1 MKTSTV
7 SQIWAVAMCL
17 GLMLLPHSLGARE
30 VTLKSIGRFDGWREN
45 PLIGYGIVVG
55 LAGTGD
61 SPRSAVTRQALRN
74 VFGRLGTSVSERE
87 INARNVAV
95 VLVVGTLP
103 ASANVGDKIPVTVSS
118 AGDARSLAGGLL
130 LMTTLR
136 GPDSVQY
143 ALAQGPLLVGGYS
156 FEADANLQQRNFP
169 TTARIENGATIEK
182 STQASMVREDGS
194 IGFLLSD
201 PNFVTAQRIAER
213 INSQL
218 GNKIATARSADE
230 VAILFS
236 RSNQEVAN
244 LISRIQNLTVE
255 PDWLPRVVV
264 NERTGTVV
272 AGTEV
277 KISSTVIAQGDIR
290 VTVRT
295 ENQASQP
302 SLLVRPSNTIQ
313 SLVVSNSQLEVSQ
326 GSNDVV
332 ASFPN
337 TSVADLVAGLT
348 AAKVDARRLIS
359 ILQALRAAGALN
371 AEIVV
376 Q

>member
-1 MKTSTV
+1 MKTSLLRSFWV
-7 SQIWAVAMCL
+7 CIVCL
-17 GLMLLPHSLGARE
+17 GMLIFPASPYARE

-45 PLIGYGIVVG
+45 PLIGYGVVVG

-61 SPRSAVTRQALRN
+61 SPRSVVTRQALQN
-74 VFGRLGTSVSERE
+74 VLGRLGSAVSESDL
-87 INARNVAV
+87 NARNVAV

-103 ASANVGDKIPVTVSS
+103 ASANVGDKISVTVSS

-182 STQASMVREDGS
+182 SAQAMMVREDGS

-201 PNFVTAQRIAER
+201 PNFVTAERIAER

-218 GNKIATARSADE
+218 GFKIATARSADE

-236 RSNQEVAN
+236 RTNQEVAG
-244 LISRIQNLTVE
+244 LISRLQNLTVE
-255 PDWLPRVVV
+255 PDLLPRIVV

-272 AGTEV
+272 AGTDV

-290 VTVRT
+290 VTVRS

-302 SLLVRPSNTIQ
+302 GLFVGPSNGVR
-313 SLVVSNSQLEVSQ
+313 SLVVRNSQLEVSQ
-326 GSNDVV
+326 GTNDVV

-337 TSVADLVAGLT
+337 TSVADLVAGLS

>member
-1 MKTSTV
+1 MKPSV
-7 SQIWAVAMCL
+7 IGSILAGAVCL
-17 GLMLLPHSLGARE
+17 GLLIAPAALCARE

-45 PLIGYGIVVG
+45 PLIGYGVVVG

-61 SPRSAVTRQALRN
+61 SPRSAVTRQALQN
-74 VFGRLGTSVSERE
+74 VLGRLGSAVSQGDL
-87 INARNVAV
+87 NARNVAV

-103 ASANVGDKIPVTVSS
+103 PSANVGDKISVTVSS

-143 ALAQGPLLVGGYS
+143 AIAQGPLLVGGYS

-182 STQASMVREDGS
+182 SAQAMMVRADGS

-201 PNFVTAQRIAER
+201 PNFVTAERIAAR
-213 INSQL
+213 INSQFGL
-218 GNKIATARSADE
+218 KIATARSADE

-236 RSNQEVAN
+236 RTNQEVTG
-244 LISRIQNLTVE
+244 LISRLQNITVE
-255 PDWLPRVVV
+255 PDLLPRVVV

-272 AGTEV
+272 AGTDV

-290 VTVRT
+290 VTVRS

-302 SLLVRPSNTIQ
+302 GLFVGPSSGVK
-313 SLVVSNSQLEVSQ
+313 SLVVRNSQLEVSQ
-326 GSNDVV
+326 GTNDVV
-332 ASFPN
+332 ATFPN
-337 TSVADLVAGLT
+337 TSVADLVAGLS

-359 ILQALRAAGALN
+359 ILQALRATGALN